1 MRSFV
6 LNENEMN
13 EILSH
18 HASPFF
24 VVSTAK
30 VAENYEFLRKHLPH
44 ADVYYAMKAN
54 PAPAILETV
63 AGLGSNFD
71 VASAGEIEMLA
82 ALGLDGSRMIY
93 ANPVKDE
100 RGLEAAR
107 AYGVKRMTFDDASEI
122 GKIAAYVPDA
132 DVLVRVAVHNRRAHV
147 DLNTKFGARPE
158 DAIPLLLEAKAAGL
172 NPVGICFHVGS
183 QSLSTAAYEEALLFV
198 HGLFDEAKAAG
209 LDLTDLDIGGGFP
222 VPDATG
228 LAVDVAAMLTA
239 IDRQIVRLFP
249 KTAVYCEPGRF
260 LPGTAVNLVASVI
273 GTKDRAGHPWYI
285 LDEGIYGAFSGM
297 MYDHWHYPLH
307 TFGRGERVRATFAGP
322 SCDGIDVLYE
332 DFSTP
337 RLEVGD
343 HVLATDIGAYTTVSA
358 TQFNGFALAPTY
370 TYEEEFPAAQAET
383 EPRAAAR

>member
-172 NPVGICFHVGS
+172 NPVGI
-183 QSLSTAAYEEALLFV
+183 
-198 HGLFDEAKAAG
+198 GL
-209 LDLTDLDIGGGFP
+209 
-222 VPDATG
+222 
-228 LAVDVAAMLTA
+228 
-239 IDRQIVRLFP
+239 
-249 KTAVYCEPGRF
+249 
-260 LPGTAVNLVASVI
+260 
-273 GTKDRAGHPWYI
+273 
-285 LDEGIYGAFSGM
+285 
-297 MYDHWHYPLH
+297 
-307 TFGRGERVRATFAGP
+307 
-322 SCDGIDVLYE
+322 
-332 DFSTP
+332 
-337 RLEVGD
+337 
-343 HVLATDIGAYTTVSA
+343 
-358 TQFNGFALAPTY
+358 
-370 TYEEEFPAAQAET
+370 
-383 EPRAAAR
+383 

>member
-1 MRSFV
+1 MRSFI

-13 EILSH
+13 EMAKRQPTPFLVLS
-18 HASPFF
+18 
-24 VVSTAK
+24 VDR
-30 VAENYEFLRKHLPH
+30 VAENYAFLRKHLPR
-44 ADVYYAMKAN
+44 AGIYYAIKAN
-54 PAPAILETV
+54 PHPRVLERLF
-63 AGLGSNFD
+63 ALDSHFD
-71 VASAGEIEMLA
+71 VASAGEMEMLHA
-82 ALGLDGSRMIY
+82 IGVDGSRMIY
-93 ANPVKDE
+93 ANPVHDA
-100 RGLEAAR
+100 RGFSAASR
-107 AYGVKRMTFDDASEI
+107 LGVRRFTFDDASEI
-122 GKIAAYVPDA
+122 PKLAAAAPGA
-132 DVLVRVAVHNRRAHV
+132 DVLVRVQVHNSKALV
-147 DLNTKFGARPE
+147 DLNTKFGAPL
-158 DAIPLLLEAKAAGL
+158 DKALPLLRKAEQAGL
-172 NPVGICFHVGS
+172 HAKGICFHVGS
-183 QSLSTAAYEEALLFV
+183 QSLSVAAYEEALLFV
-198 HGLFDEAKAAG
+198 HGLFAEAKAAG
-209 LDLTDLDIGGGFP
+209 LALTDLDIGGGFP
-222 VPDATG
+222 VPDAAG

-249 KTAVYCEPGRF
+249 ETAVYCEPGRF

-332 DFSTP
+332 DFLTP
-337 RLEVGD
+337 RLTVGD